1 MFFITQVEPQKD
13 GTFITQCR
21 GYFSDFDDAEY
32 RVVNNIT
39 DFWETC
45 FDYIVIE
52 EVPEGLYQHDPFPR
66 WYLYN
71 RETGKYEE
79 TTEPEFAKKYVGFA
93 LG

>member
-21 GYFSDFDDAEY
+21 GYFSNFDDAEY

-52 EVPEGLYQHDPFPR
+52 NTPEGLYQSPLAVA
-66 WYLYN
+66 WYKYN
-71 RETGKYEE
+71 KELDKYQKIN
-79 TTEPEFAKKYVGFA
+79 PPQFAKNISGFA